1 MVWPIVKLGD
11 ISEVIT
17 KGTTPTS
24 VGFKFIDKGIN
35 FVKVESID
43 LNGKFLSSKFASI
56 SDECNFA
63 LKRSQLKEDDILFS
77 IAGALGRTALV
88 TSDILPANTN
98 QALAIIRIKQDIPIN
113 KRYLLLALSASV
125 TKDQVEKH
133 RGGVAQQNLSL
144 GQLKSFE
151 IPLPS
156 TSDQKRI
163 VTILDQTF
171 ADIEKARATAETNL
185 KNARE
190 LFDSYL
196 FSLLLPVCSSKSTQT
211 LACLTELIVDCEH
224 KTAPTQDEGFPSIRT
239 PNIGKGRLILDNV
252 RRVSEE
258 TYNLWTRRA
267 VPLPGDLILARE
279 APAGNVGVIPEGE
292 LVCLGQRTVL
302 IRPKVNIVNSQYL
315 AHLLLHP
322 IMQSRLLAHSTGATV
337 QHVNM
342 KDIRALK
349 LSDLP
354 CVSEQVDVVRSLHE
368 VQCKVEWLEKIYLKK
383 VQCLDE
389 LKESILQKAF
399 TGELTK
405 SKGIAA

>member
-1 MVWPIVKLGD
+1 MKWQQYKLGD
-11 ISEVIT
+11 VCDFQGGSQPPKSKFISEPKEGYVRLLQIRDF
-17 KGTTPTS
+17 KSDDKAVYIPDVKKNRVCAADDVMIGRYGAS
-24 VGFKFIDKGIN
+24 VGQIHRGKSGAYNVALIKTIPNESFICKD
-35 FVKVESID
+35 
-43 LNGKFLSSKFASI
+43 FLYLYLQSALFQKALI
-56 SDECNFA
+56 SVA
-63 LKRSQLKEDDILFS
+63 KRSAQAGFSKADISPFN
-77 IAGALGRTALV
+77 IG
-88 TSDILPANTN
+88 
-98 QALAIIRIKQDIPIN
+98 
-113 KRYLLLALSASV
+113 
-125 TKDQVEKH
+125 
-133 RGGVAQQNLSL
+133 
-144 GQLKSFE
+144 
-151 IPLPS
+151 LPS
-156 TSDQKRI
+156 LPEQKRI
-163 VTILDQTF
+163 VEILNQVF
-171 ADIEKARATAETNL
+171 ANIEKARATAETNL

-239 PNIGKGRLILDNV
+239 PNIGKGRLILENV

-368 VQCKVEWLEKIYLKK
+368 VQCKVDWLEKIYLRK